1 MNQCRGQSNDGAANM
16 AKSIKGVAKCIQ
28 NEQPLALF
36 LHCLAHNL
44 NLCLQNYC
52 PQCLA
57 VKNALNLTSGFTTI
71 ILASPKRLRIFK
83 HLQEEFNVDVP
94 GLKPLCPTRLTV
106 RTSAINSILKNYDV
120 ICTELEQVSN
130 ESRDSATH
138 ASGYT
143 ALMEKFETLF
153 GLCLSYL
160 VFSATEEVSKVLQ
173 GHDLNAQDVC
183 RSVAQAISFLTR
195 QRSDV
200 AFSEFYQTTLS
211 KSKNL
216 TDPPKLSR
224 ANSIIFTSPEIY
236 FRQQYFQVL
245 DLLISE
251 LERRFHQPS
260 LSVFK
265 DTEKLLMTAF

>member
-1 MNQCRGQSNDGAANM
+1 MNR
-16 AKSIKGVAKCIQ
+16 
-28 NEQPLALF
+28 P
-36 LHCLAHNL
+36 
-44 NLCLQNYC
+44 
-52 PQCLA
+52 
-57 VKNALNLTSGFTTI
+57 
-71 ILASPKRLRIFK
+71 
-83 HLQEEFNVDVP
+83 
-94 GLKPLCPTRLTV
+94 
-106 RTSAINSILKNYDV
+106 LKNYDV
-120 ICTELEQVSN
+120 ICKELEQVSN
-130 ESRDSATH
+130 ESEDSATH
-138 ASGYT
+138 VSGYT

-173 GHDLNAQDVC
+173 GHDLNAQDAC

-195 QRSDV
+195 RRSDV

-224 ANSIIFTSPEIY
+224 ANSIFTSPETY

-245 DLLISE
+245 DLLKSE

-265 DTEKLLMTAF
+265 DIEKLLMTSSNDKTVLLPENFSELYGKDRDLDRKEK

>member
-1 MNQCRGQSNDGAANM
+1 M
-16 AKSIKGVAKCIQ
+16 A
-28 NEQPLALF
+28 
-36 LHCLAHNL
+36 
-44 NLCLQNYC
+44 
-52 PQCLA
+52 
-57 VKNALNLTSGFTTI
+57 TI

-83 HLQEEFNVDVP
+83 HLQEEFNVDAP

-106 RTSAINSILKNYDV
+106 RTSAINSILKNYEV

-130 ESRDSATH
+130 ESGDSATH

-160 VFSATEEVSKVLQ
+160 VFSATEVSKVLQ
-173 GHDLNAQDVC
+173 GHDLNAQDAC

-195 QRSDV
+195 QHSDL
-200 AFSEFYQTTLS
+200 AFSDFYQRTLS

-216 TDPPKLSR
+216 TDSCKLSR
-224 ANSIIFTSPEIY
+224 ANAIIFTSPEIY
-236 FRQQYFQVL
+236 FRQQYFQVF
-245 DLLISE
+245 DLFISE
-251 LERRFHQPS
+251 LERRFNQPS

-265 DTEKLLMTAF
+265 DTEKLLMTSSNDNTAQLPESFSELY

>member
-1 MNQCRGQSNDGAANM
+1 MT
-16 AKSIKGVAKCIQ
+16 I
-28 NEQPLALF
+28 
-36 LHCLAHNL
+36 
-44 NLCLQNYC
+44 
-52 PQCLA
+52 
-57 VKNALNLTSGFTTI
+57 I

-83 HLQEEFNVDVP
+83 HLQEEFNVDAP

-106 RTSAINSILKNYDV
+106 RTSAINSILQNYDV

-130 ESRDSATH
+130 ESGDSATH
-138 ASGYT
+138 ASGYS

-153 GLCLSYL
+153 GLSLSYL

-173 GHDLNAQDVC
+173 GHDLNAQDAC

-195 QRSDV
+195 QHSDV

-224 ANSIIFTSPEIY
+224 ANSEYLRHPKSIFVNNI
-236 FRQQYFQVL
+236 
-245 DLLISE
+245 
-251 LERRFHQPS
+251 
-260 LSVFK
+260 FK
-265 DTEKLLMTAF
+265 YWICS

>member
-1 MNQCRGQSNDGAANM
+1 M
-16 AKSIKGVAKCIQ
+16 AKSIKGVAECIQ

-36 LHCLAHNL
+36 VHCFAHNL

-57 VKNALNLTSGFTTI
+57 VKNALNTI
-71 ILASPKRLRIFK
+71 ILASSKRLGIFK
-83 HLQEEFNVDVP
+83 YLQEEFNVDAP

-130 ESRDSATH
+130 ESGDSATH

-160 VFSATEEVSKVLQ
+160 VFSATVEVSKVLQ
-173 GHDLNAQDVC
+173 DHDLNAQNAC

-200 AFSEFYQTTLS
+200 AFSEFYETTLS

-236 FRQQYFQVL
+236 FRQQYFQAF

-265 DTEKLLMTAF
+265 DTEKFLMTVF

>member
-1 MNQCRGQSNDGAANM
+1 MDA
-16 AKSIKGVAKCIQ
+16 
-28 NEQPLALF
+28 
-36 LHCLAHNL
+36 
-44 NLCLQNYC
+44 
-52 PQCLA
+52 
-57 VKNALNLTSGFTTI
+57 
-71 ILASPKRLRIFK
+71 
-83 HLQEEFNVDVP
+83 P
-94 GLKPLCPTRLTV
+94 GLKPLCPTCWTV

-120 ICTELEQVSN
+120 IYTELEQASN
-130 ESRDSATH
+130 ESGDSATH

-173 GHDLNAQDVC
+173 GHDLNAQDAC

-211 KSKNL
+211 KSKKL
-216 TDPPKLSR
+216 TDPTKLSR
-224 ANSIIFTSPEIY
+224 TNSIIFTSPEIY
-236 FRQQYFQVL
+236 FRQQYFQVF

-251 LERRFHQPS
+251 LERRFNQLS

-265 DTEKLLMTAF
+265 DIEKLLMTSSNDNMVLLPENF